1 MGVGTPD
8 TASQVEDRLK
18 ADVAREAPDSNPYL
32 RVHWLRSVLTAIA
45 RRIFDFY
52 GDLERTEERL
62 FPDTT
67 DEDTAARWGN
77 IYVGPENV
85 STQSSGG
92 VVATGV
98 AGGIVGTPVATLTAN
113 GVEYIT
119 TSSATIADQVIS
131 VLSITR
137 TGQTATVTT
146 ISNHNLSS
154 LVPVTIAGADQTE
167 YNVTDIGIVVTGLD
181 SFTYSVVGSPTSPAT
196 GTITA
201 AFTSA
206 NVTIEAVGFGD
217 TTNLD
222 ADTPLQLE
230 TPIVD
235 VDDTLSV
242 DFGAI
247 GGGTNTE
254 SLTDYQDRYLD
265 KIRNPVAH
273 YNASDIIAKAKEV
286 PGVTRVFVEEAGD
299 VIGTIDISTLT
310 RVGNVATATTVT
322 DHGFDDGQ
330 NTSILGADQTE
341 YNVVNARIIVEGTDI
356 FHYIVFGS
364 PTTPATGTITADVSV
379 PLGQSRTFFMRDND
393 DNPIPTASEV
403 QTVKDKID
411 DEIRPANTS
420 VINNIV
426 KAPLAVVTDY
436 IFTELVPNTA
446 TMKDAVNENLDQFYA
461 EQTFIAIDVDEDA
474 YRAAIRN
481 TVDPVTG
488 EIVLSFDLSAPIGD
502 IVVGSGEIA
511 TKGSV
516 TIP

>member
-8 TASQVEDRLK
+8 TTQQVEDRIK

-32 RVHWLRSVLTAIA
+32 RVHWLRSIITGFA

-67 DEDTAARWGN
+67 DETTEERWGN
-77 IYVGPENV
+77 IYVGPENPA
-85 STQSSGG
+85 TQSSGG

-98 AGGIVGTPVATLTAN
+98 VGGVVDVGVTLTA
-113 GVEYIT
+113 GSVEYVT

-137 TGQTATVTT
+137 AGQTATVTT
-146 ISNHNLSS
+146 TGNHNLSS

-167 YNVTDIGIVVTGLD
+167 YNVTDVEIVVTGLD
-181 SFTYSVVGSPTSPAT
+181 TFTYTVVGSPTSPAT
-196 GTITA
+196 GTIA
-201 AFTSA
+201 ASFTSA
-206 NVTIEAVGFGD
+206 NVDIQSVDFGSE
-217 TTNLD
+217 TNLD

-247 GGGTNTE
+247 GGGTDTE
-254 SLTDYQDRYLD
+254 SLTDYQARYLD

-299 VIGTIDISTLT
+299 VIGTIAVSTLT
-310 RVGNVATATTVT
+310 RIGNVATVVSTT

-330 NTSILGADQTE
+330 NTSVLGAVETE
-341 YNVVNARIIVEGTDI
+341 YNVTNARIIVEDATT

-364 PTTPATGTITADVSV
+364 PSTPATGTITADASV

-420 VINNIV
+420 VLNNIV
-426 KAPLAVVTDY
+426 RAPEAVVTNY
-436 IFTELVPNTA
+436 IFTELVPNTSS
-446 TMKDAVNENLDQFYA
+446 MKDAVNANLDQFYA
-461 EQTFIAIDVDEDA
+461 EQTTVGVSVDEDA
-474 YRAAIRN
+474 YRAAIKN

-488 EIVLSFDLSAPIGD
+488 DIVSSFDLSTPTGD
-502 IVVGSGEIA
+502 IIIGSGQIA

-516 TIP
+516 SFP

>member
-8 TASQVEDRLK
+8 TTQQVEDRIK
-18 ADVAREAPDSNPYL
+18 ADVAREAPDSNPFL
-32 RVHWLRSVLTAIA
+32 RVHWLRSVLTGFA

-67 DEDTAARWGN
+67 DNDTAERWGN
-77 IYVGPENV
+77 IYVGPKNA
-85 STQSSGG
+85 STMSSGG
-92 VVATGV
+92 AVATGV
-98 AGGIVGTPVATLTAN
+98 AGGVVGVGATLTAN
-113 GVEYIT
+113 GVEYT
-119 TSSATIADQVIS
+119 TISSATIADQVIS

-137 TGQTATVTT
+137 TGQTATVITT
-146 ISNHNLSS
+146 GNHNLSS
-154 LVPVTIAGADQTE
+154 RVPVTIAGAGEIE
-167 YNVTDIGIVVTGLD
+167 YNVTDTEIVVTDLD
-181 SFTYSVVGSPTSPAT
+181 TFTYTVVGSPVSPAT

-206 NVTIEAVGFGD
+206 NVTIESVSFGSI
-217 TTNLD
+217 TNLD

-230 TPIVD
+230 TPIID

-247 GGGTNTE
+247 GGGTGTE
-254 SLTDYQDRYLD
+254 TLPDYRERYLD

-273 YNASDIIAKAKEV
+273 YNAADITATAKEV
-286 PGVTRVFVEEAGD
+286 SGVTRVFVEEAGD
-299 VIGTIDISTLT
+299 VIGTVAVSTLT
-310 RVGNVATATTVT
+310 RVGNVATVVTAT

-330 NTSILGADQTE
+330 NTSILGADQFE
-341 YNVVNARIIVEGTDI
+341 YNVTNARIIVEDLTT

-411 DEIRPANTS
+411 NEIRPANTS
-420 VINNIV
+420 ILNNIV

-436 IFTELVPNTA
+436 IFTELVPNT
-446 TMKDAVNENLDQFYA
+446 TSMKDAVNENLVQFYA
-461 EQTFIAIDVDEDA
+461 EQTFIAVSVDEDA
-474 YRAAIRN
+474 YRAAIFN

-488 EIVLSFDLSAPIGD
+488 DIVSSFDLSAPIGD